1 MKMRFSY
8 MDLRSLRYFTVV
20 AQELNITRAAEKLN
34 MSQPP
39 LSNQLKALEEE
50 LGVTLLI
57 RGKRHLQLTEAGNL
71 LLRRATQILELADK
85 TKQEL
90 ADMKDGLSGTI
101 SIGMVEG
108 RAPFLVSRWI
118 AGFRE
123 EFPRIQFSLWN
134 GSSDDVLDRLYRGLV
149 DIAVI
154 AAPYDTEH
162 LEGFQVGR
170 EPWVAIIPASHP
182 LAKTEGKQV
191 SLSSLVGEPLIV
203 PSRKSRVDAIHKWFR
218 EIGAEPNIICEMS
231 NYLDAVALSERGVG
245 ISIFPQTTYT
255 PNALLVT
262 KVITN
267 SERQVEYVLVHS
279 KELLPSPLINE
290 FLNFVHDSI
299 EEDSRKP
306 LHVLVPE
313 YEYVPPEDTKFL

>member
-1 MKMRFSY
+1 
-8 MDLRSLRYFTVV
+8 MDLRSLKYFTVV

-71 LLRRATQILELADK
+71 LLRRANQILELADK
-85 TKQEL
+85 TRQEL
-90 ADMKDGLSGTI
+90 ADLKGGLSGTI
-101 SIGMVEG
+101 SIGIVEG

-118 AGFRE
+118 SGFRE
-123 EFPRIQFSLWN
+123 EFPRIQYSLWN

-170 EPWVAIIPASHP
+170 EPWVAIIPAGHP
-182 LAKTEGKQV
+182 LAKAEGKQV
-191 SLSSLVGEPLIV
+191 PLSSLAGEPLIV
-203 PSRKSRVDAIHKWFR
+203 PSRKSRVDAIRKWFR
-218 EIGAEPNIICEMS
+218 EIGEEPNIICEMS

-262 KVITN
+262 KVITD

-279 KELLPSPLINE
+279 KQLLPSPLINE
-290 FLNFVHDSI
+290 FLNFVRDSI

-306 LHVLVPE
+306 LHVLFPE
-313 YEYVPPEDTKFL
+313 YEYIPPENTKYL

>member
-1 MKMRFSY
+1 
-8 MDLRSLRYFTVV
+8 MDLRSLKYFTVV

-71 LLRRATQILELADK
+71 LLRRANQILELADK
-85 TKQEL
+85 TRQEL
-90 ADMKDGLSGTI
+90 ADLKDGLSGTI
-101 SIGMVEG
+101 SIGIVEG

-118 AGFRE
+118 SGFRE
-123 EFPRIQFSLWN
+123 EFPRIQYSLWN

-170 EPWVAIIPASHP
+170 EPWVAIIPAGHP
-182 LAKTEGKQV
+182 LAKAEGKQV
-191 SLSSLVGEPLIV
+191 SLSSLAGEPLIV
-203 PSRKSRVDAIHKWFR
+203 PSRKSRVDAIRKWFR
-218 EIGAEPNIICEMS
+218 EIGEEPNIICEMS

-262 KVITN
+262 KVITD

-279 KELLPSPLINE
+279 KQLLPSPLINE

-306 LHVLVPE
+306 LHVLFPE
-313 YEYVPPEDTKFL
+313 YEYIPPENTKYL

>member
-1 MKMRFSY
+1 
-8 MDLRSLRYFTVV
+8 MDLRSLKYFTVV

-71 LLRRATQILELADK
+71 LLRRANQILELADK

-123 EFPRIQFSLWN
+123 EFPRIQYSLWN

-170 EPWVAIIPASHP
+170 EPWVAIIPANHP
-182 LAKTEGKQV
+182 LARAEGKQV

-203 PSRKSRVDAIHKWFR
+203 PSRKSRVDAIHKWFQ

-262 KVITN
+262 KVITD

-279 KELLPSPLINE
+279 KELLPSPLITE

-299 EEDSRKP
+299 EEDSHKP
-306 LHVLVPE
+306 LHVLFPE
-313 YEYVPPEDTKFL
+313 YEYIPPENTKYL

>member
-1 MKMRFSY
+1 
-8 MDLRSLRYFTVV
+8 MDLRSLKYFTVV

-71 LLRRATQILELADK
+71 LLRRANQILELADK
-85 TKQEL
+85 TRQEL
-90 ADMKDGLSGTI
+90 ADLKDGLSGTI
-101 SIGMVEG
+101 SIGIVEG

-118 AGFRE
+118 SGFRE
-123 EFPRIQFSLWN
+123 EFPRIQYSLWN

-170 EPWVAIIPASHP
+170 EPWVAIIPAGHP
-182 LAKTEGKQV
+182 LAKVEGKQI
-191 SLSSLVGEPLIV
+191 SLFSLAGEPLIV
-203 PSRKSRVDAIHKWFR
+203 PSRKSRVDAIRKWFR
-218 EIGAEPNIICEMS
+218 EIGEEPNIICEMS

-262 KVITN
+262 KVITD

-279 KELLPSPLINE
+279 KQLLPSPLINE
-290 FLNFVHDSI
+290 FLNFVRDYI

-306 LHVLVPE
+306 LHVLFPE
-313 YEYVPPEDTKFL
+313 YEYIPPENTKYL

>member
-1 MKMRFSY
+1 
-8 MDLRSLRYFTVV
+8 MDLRSLKYFTVV

-71 LLRRATQILELADK
+71 LLRRANQILELADK
-85 TKQEL
+85 TRQEL
-90 ADMKDGLSGTI
+90 TDLKDGLSGTI
-101 SIGMVEG
+101 SIGIVEG

-118 AGFRE
+118 SGFRE
-123 EFPRIQFSLWN
+123 EFPRIQYSLWN

-170 EPWVAIIPASHP
+170 EPWVAIIPAGHP
-182 LAKTEGKQV
+182 LAKVEGKQI
-191 SLSSLVGEPLIV
+191 SLSSLAGEPLIV
-203 PSRKSRVDAIHKWFR
+203 PSRKSRVDAIRKWFR
-218 EIGAEPNIICEMS
+218 EIGEEPNIICEMS

-255 PNALLVT
+255 LNALLVT
-262 KVITN
+262 KVITD

-279 KELLPSPLINE
+279 KQQLPSPLINE

-306 LHVLVPE
+306 LHVLFPE
-313 YEYVPPEDTKFL
+313 YEYIPPENTKYL

>member
-1 MKMRFSY
+1 
-8 MDLRSLRYFTVV
+8 MDLRSLKYFTVV

-39 LSNQLKALEEE
+39 LSNQIKALEEE
-50 LGVTLLI
+50 LGVALII

-71 LLRRATQILELADK
+71 LLRKANQILEMAEK
-85 TKQEL
+85 TKQEIS
-90 ADMKDGLSGTI
+90 DMTDGLSGTI

-108 RAPFLVSRWI
+108 RAPFLVARWI
-118 AGFRE
+118 SGFRE
-123 EFPRIQFSLWN
+123 EFPRVQYSLWN

-162 LEGFQVGR
+162 LDGFQVGR
-170 EPWVAIIPASHP
+170 EPWVAMIPVGHP
-182 LAKTEGKQV
+182 LAKLPGGTIP
-191 SLSSLVGEPLIV
+191 LASLVGEPLIV
-203 PSRKSRVDAIHKWFR
+203 PSRRSRVDAIRNWFR
-218 EIGAEPNIICEMS
+218 EIDTEPHIICDMS

-262 KVITN
+262 KVITE
-267 SERQVEYVLVHS
+267 SERQVEYVLVRS
-279 KELLPSPLINE
+279 RELRASPLVGEFINY
-290 FLNFVHDSI
+290 VHDAI

-306 LHVLVPE
+306 LHELVPE
-313 YEYVPPEDTKFL
+313 YEYIPPEETKFL

>member
-1 MKMRFSY
+1 
-8 MDLRSLRYFTVV
+8 MDLRSLKYFTVV

-71 LLRRATQILELADK
+71 LLRRANQILELADK
-85 TKQEL
+85 TRQEL
-90 ADMKDGLSGTI
+90 ADLKDGLSGTI
-101 SIGMVEG
+101 SIGIVEG

-118 AGFRE
+118 SGFRE
-123 EFPRIQFSLWN
+123 EFPRIQYSLWN

-170 EPWVAIIPASHP
+170 EPWVAIIPAGHP
-182 LAKTEGKQV
+182 LAKVEGKQI
-191 SLSSLVGEPLIV
+191 SLSSLAGEPLIV
-203 PSRKSRVDAIHKWFR
+203 PSRKSRVDAIRKWFR
-218 EIGAEPNIICEMS
+218 EIGEEPNIICEMS

-262 KVITN
+262 KVITD

-306 LHVLVPE
+306 LHVLFPE
-313 YEYVPPEDTKFL
+313 YEYIPPENTKYL

>member
-1 MKMRFSY
+1 
-8 MDLRSLRYFTVV
+8 MDLRSLKYFTVV

-71 LLRRATQILELADK
+71 LLRRANQMLELADK
-85 TKQEL
+85 TRQEL
-90 ADMKDGLSGTI
+90 ADLKDGLSGTI
-101 SIGMVEG
+101 SIGIVEG

-118 AGFRE
+118 SGFRE
-123 EFPRIQFSLWN
+123 EFPRIQYSLWN

-170 EPWVAIIPASHP
+170 EPWVAIIPAGHP
-182 LAKTEGKQV
+182 LAKAEGKQV
-191 SLSSLVGEPLIV
+191 PLSSLAGEPLIV
-203 PSRKSRVDAIHKWFR
+203 PSRKSRVDAIRKWFR
-218 EIGAEPNIICEMS
+218 EIGEEPNIICEMS

-262 KVITN
+262 KVITD

-279 KELLPSPLINE
+279 KQLLPSPLINE

-306 LHVLVPE
+306 LHVLFPE
-313 YEYVPPEDTKFL
+313 YEYIPPENTKYL

>member
-1 MKMRFSY
+1 
-8 MDLRSLRYFTVV
+8 MDLRSLKYFTVV

-71 LLRRATQILELADK
+71 LLRRANQILELADK
-85 TKQEL
+85 TRQEL
-90 ADMKDGLSGTI
+90 TDLKDGLSGTI
-101 SIGMVEG
+101 SIGIVEG

-118 AGFRE
+118 SGFRE
-123 EFPRIQFSLWN
+123 EFPRIQYSLWN

-170 EPWVAIIPASHP
+170 EPWVAIIPAGHP
-182 LAKTEGKQV
+182 LAKAEGKQI
-191 SLSSLVGEPLIV
+191 SLSSLAGEPLIV
-203 PSRKSRVDAIHKWFR
+203 PSRKSRVDAIRKWFR
-218 EIGAEPNIICEMS
+218 EIGEEPNIICEMS

-262 KVITN
+262 KVITD

-279 KELLPSPLINE
+279 KQLLPSPLINE

-306 LHVLVPE
+306 LHVLFPE
-313 YEYVPPEDTKFL
+313 YEYIPPENTKYL